1 MRTTLHIGST
11 KTGSTSIQDM
21 LAANRDLLA
30 QHRVLYPA
38 SLGATTHN
46 VIPIYAGGT
55 FRHSE
60 LHRKVGV
67 FSREDYKTF
76 TQTSPAA
83 FRAEVEAAGAEHIII
98 SSEHM
103 QSRLYKPAHFTRLR
117 TLLEPAL
124 TGREVQIVVYLRPQ
138 IEHLISLYSTMLRH
152 GYAGTVDDFIRE
164 HTDTPKRGYFDFK
177 ALIRR
182 WRAAFPGAK
191 VIVRPFEATTPLPHG
206 SVSDFVQILG
216 LDKLPLRYLDRRNS
230 SMGGWGAEALC
241 RLNADYTDLPA
252 EQRQVI
258 RAWLRSDI
266 TDGGHVRPSPDLA
279 RRFQAQFEA
288 GNDWIAK
295 VYFARN
301 RWERLW
307 RKGRATL
314 TPNWQ
319 KIEAPAR
326 PAPVSP
332 EQLLDLVRRLNAGQ

>member
-117 TLLEPAL
+117 TLLEPDRARSADRGLSAAPDRTSDLAL
-124 TGREVQIVVYLRPQ
+124 FN
-138 IEHLISLYSTMLRH
+138 H
-152 GYAGTVDDFIRE
+152 
-164 HTDTPKRGYFDFK
+164 
-177 ALIRR
+177 
-182 WRAAFPGAK
+182 AAP
-191 VIVRPFEATTPLPHG
+191 
-206 SVSDFVQILG
+206 
-216 LDKLPLRYLDRRNS
+216 
-230 SMGGWGAEALC
+230 WLC
-241 RLNADYTDLPA
+241 RH
-252 EQRQVI
+252 R
-258 RAWLRSDI
+258 
-266 TDGGHVRPSPDLA
+266 G
-279 RRFQAQFEA
+279 
-288 GNDWIAK
+288 
-295 VYFARN
+295 
-301 RWERLW
+301 
-307 RKGRATL
+307 
-314 TPNWQ
+314 
-319 KIEAPAR
+319 
-326 PAPVSP
+326 
-332 EQLLDLVRRLNAGQ
+332 